1 MLSVQGLLDN
11 SRICQLADCQLVDWT
26 TRGCHL
32 RLCMFSFLGFFWYS
46 RDCELSS
53 PRDDQSASRQYA
65 SWRIRELSSYQCRQV
80 QFAQRGLSLTVL
92 PECQAF
98 IINVLHVQAL
108 LDLLQA
114 AACTST
120 NYLNTICNLYIS
132 LVSNNMTVPAEC
144 THDIWQQVLR
154 PQVQVPKPQV
164 RVQLQ
169 VTSTTCL
176 VSILSTVKYLELIN
190 IQDGGRPPS

>member
-11 SRICQLADCQLVDWT
+11 SLIRQLADCQLADWTTRGLDNSRTGKVADWT

-32 RLCMFSFLGFFWYS
+32 RLCVLSFFFAIRETAS
-46 RDCELSS
+46 CPVRELASLRDV
-53 PRDDQSASRQYA
+53 QSA

-132 LVSNNMTVPAEC
+132 LV
-144 THDIWQQVLR
+144 
-154 PQVQVPKPQV
+154 
-164 RVQLQ
+164 
-169 VTSTTCL
+169 
-176 VSILSTVKYLELIN
+176 Y
-190 IQDGGRPPS
+190 GRPM